1 MFKVLILEDDRE
13 LNRSL
18 CAFLRQH
25 GYEPTGCENARD
37 AYDALFSAKYDLI
50 IADIMLPGIDGIE
63 FASSV
68 RTENKDIP
76 MMFVTARDDF
86 ITKKRGFNAGV
97 DDYMTKL
104 VDLDELLLRIG
115 ALLRRAKI
123 VSSKNLT
130 VGAFTMDADAY
141 TATLGDIPVALTVRE
156 FNILYKLLSYPG
168 KTFTRYQLMEEFW
181 NAESSSGPRTVDVYM
196 AKIREKVESCPD
208 FEITTVRGLGYKA
221 VIKNET

>member
-1 MFKVLILEDDRE
+1 
-13 LNRSL
+13 
-18 CAFLRQH
+18 
-25 GYEPTGCENARD
+25 
-37 AYDALFSAKYDLI
+37 
-50 IADIMLPGIDGIE
+50 MLPGIDGIE

-97 DDYMTKL
+97 DDYMTKP

-141 TATLGDIPVALTVRE
+141 TATLGDMPVALTVRE

-168 KTFTRYQLMEEFW
+168 KIFTRIQLMDEIW
-181 NAESSSGPRTVDVYM
+181 GMDSDTGLPDSWPR
-196 AKIREKVESCPD
+196 
-208 FEITTVRGLGYKA
+208 
-221 VIKNET
+221 